1 MLEAKAVSTGPEL
14 ARREGEALIW
24 MGELTL
30 LRMTGEQSG
39 GRYSM
44 AEVFVTPAGLVP
56 LHVHHRE
63 DEAFYVLDGD
73 LTIHIGDATH
83 EAKAGSFVF
92 GPRDVPHR
100 YVVNSPTAR
109 LLMIF
114 SPAGFEGFI
123 RGTSVPAGSLTP
135 PAPGEVEADF
145 DRVLVCADAYGAEV
159 LEG

>member
-1 MLEAKAVSTGPEL
+1 MLERKSDSTESEL
-14 ARREGEALIW
+14 PGQESEALIW

-44 AEVFVTPAGLVP
+44 AEVFVTPEGLVP

-63 DEAFYVLDGD
+63 DESFYVLEGD
-73 LTIHIGDATH
+73 LTIHIGDATY

-123 RGTSVPAGSLTP
+123 RGTSVPADSLTP
-135 PAPGEVEADF
+135 PAPGDVEVDF
-145 DRVLVCADAYGAEV
+145 DRVLACADAYGAEV
-159 LEG
+159 LE